1 MRLPPKTVA
10 NLASKFDNLNLLS
23 ADDARQDPRHD
34 ADGGSGK
41 HPGPEVELK
50 KNDISK
56 IIDTLNKLDDEA
68 KKSSARIAPKRP
80 TLVSAILNCCLGFN
94 TVFLMLPNTW

>member
-1 MRLPPKTVA
+1 MRLAPKTVA
-10 NLASKFDNLNLLS
+10 NLASKFDGLLS
-23 ADDARQDPRHD
+23 VDEPKRDAKREAQ
-34 ADGGSGK
+34 GGSGK
-41 HPGPEVELK
+41 FPVPEVELK

-80 TLVSAILNCCLGFN
+80 TLVSILE
-94 TVFLMLPNTW
+94 FLHSTGPPYP